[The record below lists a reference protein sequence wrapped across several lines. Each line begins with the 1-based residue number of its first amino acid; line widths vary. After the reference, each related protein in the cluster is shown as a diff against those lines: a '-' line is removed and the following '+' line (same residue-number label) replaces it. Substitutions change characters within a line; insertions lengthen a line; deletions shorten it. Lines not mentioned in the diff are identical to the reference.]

1 MHGGLRTALNQ
12 AVVWELISRNPAVG
26 VKLPRR
32 KVGKPPLVLS
42 LPDIRRM
49 IEALPEPSKS
59 IVTLIV
65 FASLRVG
72 EVLALRWKRVLGD
85 RLAIV
90 ERVYEGAFDDVKT
103 DAGNREVPFDQRG
116 LLVQA
121 LERSRKTAQFLGPED
136 LVFANRAGKPIDRRN
151 LLNRQIK
158 PTAKKLGLPKEIDFR
173 SFRTMHSSLM
183 LRTGAR
189 PEVTRDNMG
198 HANID
203 VTQNVY
209 GRSWWEERVEAV
221 TRTIDAVVPAQ
232 LESQLVSPDREGSL
246 SN

>member
-1 MHGGLRTALNQ
+1 MRAALNQ
-12 AVVWELISRNPAVG
+12 AVIWELITKNPAIG
-26 VKLPRR
+26 VKLPRK
-32 KVGKPPLVLS
+32 KVRKPPILLS

-49 IEALPEPSKS
+49 IETLPEPSKS

-72 EVLALRWKRVLGD
+72 EVLALRWKRVLND
-85 RLAIV
+85 RLVIA
-90 ERVYEGAFDDVKT
+90 ERVYDGEFDDVKT
-103 DAGNREVPFDQRG
+103 DAGHREVPFDERGVIQRT
-116 LLVQA
+116 
-121 LERSRKTAQFLGPED
+121 LERCRQIAKLLKPED
-136 LVFANRAGKPIDRRN
+136 LVFANRAGNPIDRHN

-158 PTAKKLGLPKEIDFR
+158 PTVLALGLPKNIDFR

-198 HANID
+198 HATID

-221 TRTIDAVVPAQ
+221 TRTVEAVFPAGLEPQ
-232 LESQLVSPDREGSL
+232 LESPDLGQSL